1 MYKNKN
7 AKPLSKKQKVKTKR
21 IKPMDT
27 SLSIIDRYV
36 EPILPEKTS
45 YKFKESDI
53 FETSDKKAKIKT
65 KLKKR

>member
-27 SLSIIDRYV
+27 SLSIV